1 MIKLAELLRHTI
13 QDKEDAGLT
22 PVDNWK
28 ATDAM
33 YLEDMG
39 FKNDGIHHYS
49 LRNPDMRLSY
59 KKGEGF
65 IIEDKTKSKRQTFPK
80 FKDLE
85 EYFANYKQKFENQ
98 PYL

>member
-13 QDKEDAGLT
+13 QAEEEKGLT

-33 YLEDMG
+33 YLEDIG
-39 FKNDGIHHYS
+39 FKNDGIYYYS
-49 LRNPDMRLSY
+49 LKKPDMRLSH
-59 KKGEGF
+59 KKGTGF
-65 IIEDKTKSKRQTFPK
+65 VVEDRTKKETKTFPR

-85 EYFANYKQKFENQ
+85 EYFAKYQQRWENQ